1 MDDLIIEK
9 INNGYVLYYTS
20 SDRIESTQKV
30 YFSDKETLFNFIDQI
45 LE

>member
-9 INNGYVLYYTS
+9 INNGYVLYYTNDVS
-20 SDRIESTQKV
+20 EIAQKV